1 MWVRVYFFMTSFR
14 FEKAVMLLLISVI
27 LTVTFF
33 HLTRDIRDHD
43 FFWHL
48 KTGQWIWEN
57 KDIPAEDPFSF
68 TTEKLQSVREKFIMS
83 SYWLSQTV
91 FWLFYS
97 AAGMGG
103 IVLLR
108 FILVGILIAV
118 MIRRK
123 EGDSVIYVGLLLLFL
138 SMLLSSYPVE
148 RPHIF
153 SFLFFALLLHLLRGR
168 KGSGAAASE
177 GSRYGSFL
185 HITLPLLMLTWAN
198 MHAGYIVGAAVIALY
213 AAFEGFKFF
222 TPELM
227 PMQKNDYKILLT
239 AGSIGLFASFVNP
252 NTWHVFS
259 ENILFQYDHI
269 TYNNIEFQSTIRIF
283 KMFHDHSVIIYWLML
298 FLTAAGLLINRKK
311 TDITEAALLA
321 VTGYFSFTSIRY
333 IAFFMIAALPVA
345 SRIFSEGKLIRPA
358 RTLILAGSLFTGVFF
373 TWDHLSFEN
382 LSSGKWIDEQKFPVA
397 AADFILANNINGN
410 MYNYFN
416 WGGYLIWRLA
426 PERKVFIDGRTLYS
440 RIYLQSDLIDP
451 ADERRFG
458 DAPAW
463 KAALDEHNIRY
474 TITPASLPLV
484 KALYKDREWIPVFS
498 SNNSV
503 IFVRNTVDNRDVIE
517 KNTIDKR
524 YNYCNPARDSKRD
537 HLPD

>member
-1 MWVRVYFFMTSFR
+1 
-14 FEKAVMLLLISVI
+14 MLLLMSVI
-27 LTVTFF
+27 LAVVFF
-33 HLTRDIRDHD
+33 HLTRAIRDND

-57 KDIPAEDPFSF
+57 KEIPAEDPFSF
-68 TTEKLQSVREKFIMS
+68 TAEKLQSVREKFIMS
-83 SYWLSQTV
+83 SYWLSQAV
-91 FWLFYS
+91 FWFFYS

-108 FILVGILIAV
+108 FIMVGGLIAV

-123 EGDSVIYVGLLLLFL
+123 EGDSVIYAGLLLLFL

-168 KGSGAAASE
+168 KGFSE

-185 HITLPLLMLTWAN
+185 YITLPLLMMTWAN

-213 AAFEGFKFF
+213 AVFEGFKFF
-222 TPELM
+222 SPALM

-239 AGSIGLFASFVNP
+239 AGSIGLLASFVNP

-269 TYNNIEFQSTIRIF
+269 TYNNIEFQSTVRIF
-283 KMFHDHSVIIYWLML
+283 KMFHDQSVIIYWLML

-311 TDITEAALLA
+311 ADITEAALLA

-333 IAFFMIAALPVA
+333 VAFFMIAALPVVA
-345 SRIFSEGKLIRPA
+345 KIFSEGKFIKPA
-358 RTLILAGSLFTGVFF
+358 RALILAGSLFTGVFF
-373 TWDHLSFEN
+373 TWDHISFGN
-382 LSSGKWIDEQKFPVA
+382 LSSGKWIDEQKFPAA
-397 AADFILANNINGN
+397 AADFILANNLRGN

-440 RIYLQSDLIDP
+440 QIYQESDLIDQ

-463 KAALDEHNIRY
+463 KAALEGHNIRY

-484 KALYKDREWIPVFS
+484 KALYTDRDWVPVFS
-498 SNNSV
+498 SYNSV
-503 IFVRNTVDNRDVIE
+503 IFVRNTADNRDVIE
-517 KNTIDKR
+517 KYAIDKG
-524 YNYCNPARDSKRD
+524 YN
-537 HLPD
+537 